1 MTFHSSPV
9 TSTLVEFVIDTI
21 WEMENWG
28 VISTKSWLDPG
39 HLSVIKSVHCIHL
52 ALIPLGSLLWRRMI
66 KAPPLWVL
74 CIYMHMII
82 QRVFRTIRVARM
94 HAENCAGFVLWKFQ
108 IKLKNCVSSEQD
120 GNKLTYLYQLE
131 LTASSR
137 FPFLLF
143 ILQNWWI
150 FVALLQPSVKCTHL
164 SEHWPVS
171 ITNEFEVGFKYKEI
185 QGFKVF
191 TVFVSPGC

>member
-1 MTFHSSPV
+1 
-9 TSTLVEFVIDTI
+9 
-21 WEMENWG
+21 
-28 VISTKSWLDPG
+28 
-39 HLSVIKSVHCIHL
+39 
-52 ALIPLGSLLWRRMI
+52 
-66 KAPPLWVL
+66 
-74 CIYMHMII
+74 MII

-150 FVALLQPSVKCTHL
+150 FVALLQPSVKCTYL
-164 SEHWPVS
+164 SEH
-171 ITNEFEVGFKYKEI
+171 
-185 QGFKVF
+185 
-191 TVFVSPGC
+191 